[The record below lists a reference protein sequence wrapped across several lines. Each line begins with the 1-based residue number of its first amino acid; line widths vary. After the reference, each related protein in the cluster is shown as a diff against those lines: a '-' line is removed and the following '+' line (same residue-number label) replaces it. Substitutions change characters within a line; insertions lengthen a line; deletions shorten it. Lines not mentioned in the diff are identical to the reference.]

1 MRLMLNLLDPPVDSN
16 TAISVDP
23 ETVATPVM
31 PSRAV
36 ISVQE
41 IVYGA
46 DHVSPPV
53 EGKALNSVLVVA
65 GKFAGVE

>member
-1 MRLMLNLLDPPVDSN
+1 MPSSGEMMLLMLNLPEPLVDAN
-16 TAISVDP
+16 NVISVDP

-36 ISVQE
+36 IPVPE

-46 DHVSPPV
+46 DHVSPPS
-53 EGKALNSVLVVA
+53 EEKR
-65 GKFAGVE
+65 